1 MGGVALQACV
11 NAYTQWLA
19 KQHPKL
25 VINSCTPGFIAT
37 DITKGMGATNPPE
50 KAVLLHRWIQEI
62 RAVPPDIVDA
72 IDDPSD
78 REQIDG
84 RRLEDSRCP

>member
-50 KAVLLHRWIQEI
+50 KGAV
-62 RAVPPDIVDA
+62 VPVDLVMGEPKGA
-72 IDDPSD
+72 DAQFSCCCCCCCS
-78 REQIDG
+78 E
-84 RRLEDSRCP
+84 RLS